1 MKFSLSSR
9 GLVLALV
16 VMLGAIAFD
25 ARDTHNGNLQFL
37 EPVQVH
43 GKQVP
48 AGEYQV
54 RWEGNGP
61 DVQVTIAQ
69 GKKVLA
75 TTPARVVDL
84 QNKSNADAALL
95 KNNPDGSRT
104 LNEIRFSGKK
114 FALAVGDEAAQA
126 QMKSGDSSK

>member
-1 MKFSLSSR
+1 MKFSLSSK
-9 GLVLALV
+9 GMMLALV
-16 VMLGAIAFD
+16 VMLAASAF
-25 ARDTHNGNLQFL
+25 AASDTHKGTLQFL
-37 EPVQVH
+37 EPVQVN

>member
-1 MKFSLSSR
+1 MKFAQGSKIMM
-9 GLVLALV
+9 LVLAL
-16 VMLGAIAFD
+16 LLAASAFAASD
-25 ARDTHNGNLQFL
+25 NHKGTLQFL
-37 EPVQVH
+37 DAVQVN
-43 GKQVP
+43 GKQLP

-75 TTPARVVDL
+75 TVPGRVVDL
-84 QNKSNADAALL
+84 QNKSNSDAALV

-114 FALAVGDEAAQA
+114 FSLAVGEEAAQA
-126 QMKSGDSSK
+126 QMKSGDASK

>member
-1 MKFSLSSR
+1 
-9 GLVLALV
+9 
-16 VMLGAIAFD
+16 
-25 ARDTHNGNLQFL
+25 
-37 EPVQVH
+37 
-43 GKQVP
+43 
-48 AGEYQV
+48 
-54 RWEGNGP
+54 
-61 DVQVTIAQ
+61 
-69 GKKVLA
+69 
-75 TTPARVVDL
+75 VVDL